1 MTRDA
6 PCQYEP
12 GTKRKRMLYV
22 GSGLQCFESLVR
34 DMSVAP
40 STERVRSEI
49 YPVLRMGGQEIEI
62 VPVWDTLGATDKLRS
77 AYVNLL
83 LVDLR
88 WCENF
93 ESRVA
98 EVRQLLEALDHDD
111 DVEQRYGFH
120 RIVVMISGPDANRID
135 ELVIELGAVGVRF
148 VLRQDFRP
156 NLPAWSSDP
165 PFAERVLR
173 CAIDLTSSRRIGK
186 SAICASGGGIT
197 GIYFEMGVLKCLDDC
212 LSNCGVN
219 DFDMMFGISAGA
231 VVTSLLSV
239 GYTPDELMA
248 GIAGERGGRVPS
260 LSLSLLRLSHFNHE
274 DVRWRMRS
282 ALATG
287 LRAFWDSLRG
297 RGDETAEKLF
307 LEYTSL
313 VGAPFH
319 SAEFE
324 VMLRRVLQ
332 MSGSSNDFRELPI
345 ELYIGASDQD
355 ARSHVLFGSEGYDH
369 VPISKAVQASLSV
382 NPAFSSV
389 PIDGRYYEDGAI
401 TRTSN
406 FGEAIHRNATLIF
419 TLDPFVPYVSKLPGL
434 AHRRGVLYNIDQ
446 DIRTISFTR
455 FERARNSTLRK
466 HPEVSSYTFLPSNTL
481 RRLLSNNPMDH
492 RPYLEI
498 WRGSYLSAL
507 QRIDQLCHRLRG
519 DLAEQGMLLDTAMAE
534 VVAEQLRSTPKLS
547 FEDFFPGRQ
556 VDIKKRPFMR
566 PSELPPGPGSPR
578 IAALTEKEQ
587 A

>member
-1 MTRDA
+1 MTRDV

-12 GTKRKRMLYV
+12 GSKRKRVLYV
-22 GSGLQCFESLVR
+22 GSGLQCFEALVN
-34 DMSVAP
+34 DMAAAP
-40 STERVRSEI
+40 STERVPSEI
-49 YPVLRMGGQEIEI
+49 YPVLRTRGHEVELM
-62 VPVWDTLGATDKLRS
+62 PVWDTLGATDTLRS

-93 ESRVA
+93 ENRVA
-98 EVRQLLEALDHDD
+98 EIRQLLEALDHAE

-120 RIVVMISGPDANRID
+120 RIVVLISGPDASRLDDLI
-135 ELVIELGAVGVRF
+135 IELGAVGVRH
-148 VLRQDFRP
+148 VLRQDFRQ
-156 NLPAWSSDP
+156 NVPAWSSDES
-165 PFAERVLR
+165 FAERVLR
-173 CAIDLTSSRRIGK
+173 YAVDLTASRRIGK
-186 SAICASGGGIT
+186 TAICASGGGIT
-197 GIYFEMGVLKCLDDC
+197 GIYYEMGVLKCLDDC
-212 LSNCGVN
+212 LTNCGVN

-239 GYTPDELMA
+239 GYTTDELMA
-248 GIAGERGGRVPS
+248 SIAGVPGGRVPP
-260 LSLSLLRLSHFNHE
+260 LSFSLLRLAHFNHE
-274 DVRWRMRS
+274 DMRWRMRS
-282 ALATG
+282 ALTTG
-287 LRAFWDSLRG
+287 LRALWDMARG
-297 RGDETAEKLF
+297 RGGDTAEKLF

-319 SAEFE
+319 SSEFE
-324 VMLRRVLQ
+324 VMLREAFQ
-332 MSGSSNDFRELPI
+332 ISGSTNDFRKLP
-345 ELYIGASDQD
+345 LDLFIGASDQD
-355 ARSHVLFGSEGYDH
+355 ARSHVLFGSEGYEH

-389 PIDGRYYEDGAI
+389 PIEGRYYEDGAI

-406 FGEAIHRNATLIF
+406 FVEAINRNATLIF
-419 TLDPFVPYVSKLPGL
+419 TLDPFVPYVSKLPGV

-455 FERARNSTLRK
+455 FERTRNSTLRK

-481 RRLLSNNPMDH
+481 RRLLSTNPMDH

-519 DLAEQGMLLDTAMAE
+519 DLAEQGMHLDTTMAE
-534 VVAEQLRSTPKLS
+534 LVAEQLRTTTKLS
-547 FEDFFPGRQ
+547 FEDFFPDRQ
-556 VDIKKRPFMR
+556 VAIQKRPFMR
-566 PSELPPGPGSPR
+566 PSQLPPAPESPMFSHAEEER
-578 IAALTEKEQ
+578 S
-587 A
+587 

>member
-1 MTRDA
+1 L
-6 PCQYEP
+6 
-12 GTKRKRMLYV
+12 LYV
-22 GSGLQCFESLVR
+22 GSGLQCFESLVN
-34 DMSVAP
+34 DMSAAP
-40 STERVRSEI
+40 GTERLRSEI
-49 YPVLRMGGQEIEI
+49 YPVLRTRGHEVEV
-62 VPVWDTLGATDKLRS
+62 VPVWDTLGATDALRS

-93 ESRVA
+93 EARVA
-98 EVRQLLEALDHDD
+98 EIRQLLEALDHAE

-120 RIVVMISGPDANRID
+120 RIVVLVSGPDMGRLDDLI
-135 ELVIELGAVGVRF
+135 VELGAVGVRY
-148 VLRQDFRP
+148 VLRQDFQEGV
-156 NLPAWSSDP
+156 PAWSSDEA
-165 PFAERVLR
+165 FAERVLR
-173 CAIDLTSSRRIGK
+173 CAVDLTSSRRIGK
-186 SAICASGGGIT
+186 TAICASGGGIT

-212 LSNCGVN
+212 LTNCGVN

-239 GYTPDELMA
+239 GYTPDEIMA
-248 GIAGERGGRVPS
+248 AIANVPGGRVPP

-274 DVRWRMRS
+274 DMRWRMTS
-282 ALATG
+282 AAKTG
-287 LRAFWDSLRG
+287 LRAFWETLRG
-297 RGDETAEKLF
+297 RGEDTAEKLF

-319 SAEFE
+319 SSEFE
-324 VMLRRVLQ
+324 VILRRVLQ
-332 MSGSSNDFRELPI
+332 MSGSTNDFRKLPLELFV
-345 ELYIGASDQD
+345 GASDQD

-389 PIDGRYYEDGAI
+389 PIEGRYYEDGAI

-406 FGEAIHRNATLIF
+406 FVEAIQRNATLIF
-419 TLDPFVPYVSKLPGL
+419 TLDPFVPYVSKLPGV

-466 HPEVSSYTFLPSNTL
+466 NPEVSSYTFLPSNTL
-481 RRLLSNNPMDH
+481 RRLLSTNPMDH

-519 DLAEQGMLLDTAMAE
+519 DLAEQGMHLDTGMAE
-534 VVAEQLRSTPKLS
+534 VVAEQLRTTTKLC
-547 FEDFFPGRQ
+547 FEDFFPDRQ
-556 VDIKKRPFMR
+556 VDIEQRPFMR
-566 PSELPPGPGSPR
+566 PSQLPPMQGSPMFVGTDEER
-578 IAALTEKEQ
+578 P
-587 A
+587 

>member
-1 MTRDA
+1 MTRKD

-12 GTKRKRMLYV
+12 GSRRKRVLYV
-22 GSGLQCFESLVR
+22 GSGLRCFESLVR
-34 DMSVAP
+34 DMAAGS
-40 STERVRSEI
+40 RVQRVSSNI
-49 YPVLRMGGQEIEI
+49 YPVLKLRDQEVELI
-62 VPVWDTLGATDKLRS
+62 PVWDTAGATDALRS

-93 ESRVA
+93 ERRVA
-98 EVRQLLEALDHDD
+98 EVQRLLRELDHDD

-120 RIVVMISGPDANRID
+120 RIVVLISGPDPSRLDDLI
-135 ELVIELGAVGVRF
+135 IELGAVGVRH
-148 VLRQDFRP
+148 VLRQEFKDDV
-156 NLPAWSSDP
+156 PAWSSDP
-165 PFAERVLR
+165 AFAGRVFR
-173 CAIDLTSSRRIGK
+173 YSVELTNSRRIGK
-186 SAICASGGGIT
+186 TAICASGGGIT

-212 LSNCGVN
+212 LTNCGVN
-219 DFDMMFGISAGA
+219 DFNMMFGISAGA
-231 VVTSLLSV
+231 VVTSLMSV

-248 GIAGERGGRVPS
+248 GIVGAPGGRVPP
-260 LSLSLLRLSHFNHE
+260 LSLSLLRLSHFNHH
-274 DVRWRMRS
+274 DMRWRLRS
-282 ALATG
+282 AAVTAA
-287 LRAFWDSLRG
+287 RTFWDAMRG
-297 RGDETAEKLF
+297 RGGDTADALF

-324 VMLRRVLQ
+324 VMLRRILQ
-332 MSGSSNDFRELPI
+332 MSGSTNDFRNLPV

-406 FGEAIHRNATLIF
+406 FVEAIKRGATLIV
-419 TLDPFVPYVSKLPGL
+419 TLDPFVPYVSKLPGV

-446 DIRTISFTR
+446 DIRTITFTR
-455 FERARNSTLRK
+455 FERARDAALRK
-466 HPEVSSYTFLPSNTL
+466 NPEVSSYTFLPSNTL
-481 RRLLSNNPMDH
+481 RRLLSTNPMDH

-498 WRGSYLSAL
+498 WRGAYLSAL

-519 DLAEQGMLLDTAMAE
+519 DLAEQGMLLDTSLAE
-534 VVAEQLRSTPKLS
+534 VVAEQLRTTTKLS
-547 FEDFFPGRQ
+547 FADFFPNRE
-556 VDIKKRPFMR
+556 IEIEKREFMR
-566 PSELPPGPGSPR
+566 PSQLPPPPATTSP
-578 IAALTEKEQ
+578 A
-587 A
+587 

>member
-1 MTRDA
+1 MTRDL

-12 GTKRKRMLYV
+12 GSTRKRVLYV
-22 GSGLQCFESLVR
+22 GSGLDCFESLVR

-40 STERVRSEI
+40 RTERFRSEI
-49 YPVLRMGGQEIEI
+49 YPVLATRGREIEF
-62 VPVWDTLGATDKLRS
+62 VPVWDTLGATDTLRS

-93 ESRVA
+93 ENRVA
-98 EVRQLLEALDHDD
+98 EVRQLIEALDHAE

-120 RIVVMISGPDANRID
+120 RIVVLVSGPDMSRLDDLI
-135 ELVIELGAVGVRF
+135 IELGAVGVRH
-148 VLRQDFRP
+148 VLRQEFEEGV
-156 NLPAWSSDP
+156 PAWSSDE

-173 CAIDLTSSRRIGK
+173 CAVDLASSRHVGK
-186 SAICASGGGIT
+186 TAICASGGGIT
-197 GIYFEMGVLKCLDDC
+197 GIYFEMGVMKCLDDC
-212 LSNCGVN
+212 LTNCGVN

-239 GYTPDELMA
+239 GYTPDELLA
-248 GIAGERGGRVPS
+248 GIAGEPGGRVPP

-274 DVRWRMRS
+274 DMRWRMTS
-282 ALATG
+282 AAKTG
-287 LRAFWDSLRG
+287 LRAFWDALRG
-297 RGDETAEKLF
+297 RGGDTAEKLF

-319 SAEFE
+319 SSEFE
-324 VMLRRVLQ
+324 VILRRVLQ
-332 MSGSSNDFRELPI
+332 TSGSTNEFRKLPL
-345 ELYIGASDQD
+345 ELYVGASDQD
-355 ARSHVLFGSEGYDH
+355 SRSHVLFGSEGYDH

-406 FGEAIHRNATLIF
+406 FVEAIHRDATLIF
-419 TLDPFVPYVSKLPGL
+419 TMDPFVPYVSKLPGV

-455 FERARNSTLRK
+455 FERARNATLRE

-481 RRLLSNNPMDH
+481 RRLLSTNPMDH

-519 DLAEQGMLLDTAMAE
+519 DLAEQGMLLDTGLAE
-534 VVAEQLRSTPKLS
+534 VVAEQLRTTNNLC
-547 FEDFFPGRQ
+547 FADFFPDRQ

-566 PSELPPGPGSPR
+566 PSELPSAAPSPML
-578 IAALTEKEQ
+578 ATTEENRP
-587 A
+587 

>member
-1 MTRDA
+1 MSRDV

-12 GTKRKRMLYV
+12 GSKRKRVLYV
-22 GSGLQCFESLVR
+22 GSGLDCFESLVN
-34 DMSVAP
+34 DMSAAP
-40 STERVRSEI
+40 RTQRVPSKL
-49 YPVLRMGGQEIEI
+49 YPVLESRGHEIELQ
-62 VPVWDTLGATDKLRS
+62 PVWDTLGATDTLRS

-93 ESRVA
+93 ENRVA
-98 EVRQLLEALDHDD
+98 EMRKLLEALDHAEDI
-111 DVEQRYGFH
+111 EQRYGFH
-120 RIVVMISGPDANRID
+120 RIVVLVSGPDAGRLDDLI
-135 ELVIELGAVGVRF
+135 VELGAVGVRY
-148 VLRQDFRP
+148 VLRQEFDAG
-156 NLPAWSSDP
+156 LPAWSRDE

-173 CAIDLTSSRRIGK
+173 CAVDLTSSRHVGK
-186 SAICASGGGIT
+186 TAICASGGGIT

-212 LSNCGVN
+212 LTNCGVN

-248 GIAGERGGRVPS
+248 GIAGEPGGRVPP
-260 LSLSLLRLSHFNHE
+260 LSLSLLRLSHFNHK
-274 DVRWRMRS
+274 DMRWRMTS
-282 ALATG
+282 AAKTG
-287 LRAFWDSLRG
+287 IRAFWDSLRG
-297 RGDETAEKLF
+297 RGGDTAEKLF

-319 SAEFE
+319 SSEFE
-324 VMLRRVLQ
+324 VILRRVLQ
-332 MSGSSNDFRELPI
+332 LSGSTNDFRKLPL

-355 ARSHVLFGSEGYDH
+355 ARSHVLFGSEGYEH

-406 FGEAIHRNATLIF
+406 FVEAIHRDATLLV
-419 TLDPFVPYVSKLPGL
+419 TMDPFVPYISKLPGV

-466 HPEVSSYTFLPSNTL
+466 NPEVSSYTFLPSNTL
-481 RRLLSNNPMDH
+481 RRLLSANPMDH

-498 WRGSYLSAL
+498 WRGAYLSAL

-519 DLAEQGMLLDTAMAE
+519 DLAEQGMHLDTGVAE
-534 VVAEQLRSTPKLS
+534 VVAEQLRTTSKLC
-547 FEDFFPGRQ
+547 FEDFFPDRQ
-556 VDIKKRPFMR
+556 VDIEKRPFMR
-566 PSELPPGPGSPR
+566 PSELPRAPASPMLATVEEER
-578 IAALTEKEQ
+578 P
-587 A
+587 

>member
-1 MTRDA
+1 MTRDV
-6 PCQYEP
+6 PSQDEP
-12 GTKRKRMLYV
+12 GNNRKRMLYV
-22 GSGLQCFESLVR
+22 GSGLQCFEALVN
-34 DMSVAP
+34 DMAAAP
-40 STERVRSEI
+40 GTERVPSKL
-49 YPVLRMGGQEIEI
+49 YPVLRTWGHEVEL
-62 VPVWDTLGATDKLRS
+62 VPVWDTLGATDTLRS

-93 ESRVA
+93 ENRVA
-98 EVRQLLEALDHDD
+98 EIRQLLEALDHAE

-120 RIVVMISGPDANRID
+120 RIVVLISGPDASRLDDLI
-135 ELVIELGAVGVRF
+135 VELGAVGVRYI
-148 VLRQDFRP
+148 LRQDFHP
-156 NLPAWSSDP
+156 EVPAWSSDK
-165 PFAERVLR
+165 PFAEGVLR
-173 CAIDLTSSRRIGK
+173 RAVELTNSRRIGK
-186 SAICASGGGIT
+186 TAICASGGGIT
-197 GIYFEMGVLKCLDDC
+197 GIYYEMGVLKCLDDC
-212 LSNCGVN
+212 LANCSVN

-248 GIAGERGGRVPS
+248 GIAGVPGGRVPP
-260 LSLSLLRLSHFNHE
+260 LSFSLLRLSHFNHE
-274 DVRWRMRS
+274 DMRWRVTS
-282 ALATG
+282 AMKTG
-287 LRAFWDSLRG
+287 LRALWDTMRG
-297 RGDETAEKLF
+297 RGGDTAEQLF

-324 VMLRRVLQ
+324 VILRRVLQ
-332 MSGSSNDFRELPI
+332 MSGSTNDFRKLPLELF
-345 ELYIGASDQD
+345 IGASDQD
-355 ARSHVLFGSEGYDH
+355 ARSHVLFGSEGYEH

-406 FGEAIHRNATLIF
+406 FVEAIKRNATLIV
-419 TLDPFVPYVSKLPGL
+419 TLDPFVPYISKLPGV

-455 FERARNSTLRK
+455 FERTRDSTLRK
-466 HPEVSSYTFLPSNTL
+466 NPEVSSYTFLPSNTL
-481 RRLLSNNPMDH
+481 RRLLSTNPMDH

-519 DLAEQGMLLDTAMAE
+519 DLAEQGMHLDTAPAE
-534 VVAEQLRSTPKLS
+534 VVAEQLRTTTKLS
-547 FEDFFPGRQ
+547 FEDFFPDRQ
-556 VDIKKRPFMR
+556 VDIEKRPFMR
-566 PSELPPGPGSPR
+566 PSQLPPAPRSPMFVHAEEER
-578 IAALTEKEQ
+578 S
-587 A
+587 

>member
-1 MTRDA
+1 MPRDV

-12 GTKRKRMLYV
+12 GSKRKRLLYV
-22 GSGLQCFESLVR
+22 GSGLQCFEALVR
-34 DMSVAP
+34 DMSAAP

-49 YPVLRMGGQEIEI
+49 YPLLHSRGHEIEL
-62 VPVWDTLGATDKLRS
+62 VPVWDTVSATDTLRA

-93 ESRVA
+93 ENRVA
-98 EVRQLLEALDHDD
+98 EIRQLLRALDHDD

-120 RIVVMISGPDANRID
+120 RIVVMISGPDSNRLDDLI
-135 ELVIELGAVGVRF
+135 IELGAVGVRY

-156 NLPAWSSDP
+156 DVPAWSSDGS
-165 PFAERVLR
+165 FAQRVLQT
-173 CAIDLTSSRRIGK
+173 AVELTSSRRIGK
-186 SAICASGGGIT
+186 TAICAAGGGIT

-212 LSNCGVN
+212 LINCGVN

-248 GIAGERGGRVPS
+248 AIAGAPGGRVPP

-274 DVRWRMRS
+274 DLRWRMSS
-282 ALATG
+282 AAQTG
-287 LRAFWDSLRG
+287 FRAFWDTLRG
-297 RGDETAEKLF
+297 RGGDTAEKLF

-324 VMLRRVLQ
+324 VIIRRILDL
-332 MSGSSNDFRELPI
+332 SGSTNDFRELPL

-355 ARSHVLFGSEGYDH
+355 ARSHVLFGSEGYEH

-389 PIDGRYYEDGAI
+389 PIEGRYYEDGAI

-406 FGEAIHRNATLIF
+406 FVEAISRGATLVF
-419 TLDPFVPYVSKLPGL
+419 TLDPFVPYVSKLPGV

-455 FERARNSTLRK
+455 FERARDATLRK

-481 RRLLSNNPMDH
+481 RRLLSTNPMDH

-498 WRGSYLSAL
+498 WRGAYLSAL
-507 QRIDQLCHRLRG
+507 RRIDQLCHRLRG
-519 DLAEQGMLLDTAMAE
+519 DLAEQGMRLDTSTAE
-534 VVAEQLRSTPKLS
+534 VVAEQLRTTTKLR
-547 FEDFFPGRQ
+547 FEDFFLDRQ
-556 VDIKKRPFMR
+556 VEIEKRPFMR
-566 PSELPPGPGSPR
+566 PSQLPPAPGRP
-578 IAALTEKEQ
+578 IFAATQKETS
-587 A
+587 

>member
-1 MTRDA
+1 
-6 PCQYEP
+6 
-12 GTKRKRMLYV
+12 MLYV
-22 GSGLQCFESLVR
+22 GSGLQCFESLVG
-34 DMSVAP
+34 DMSAAP
-40 STERVRSEI
+40 GTDRLRTQI
-49 YPVLRMGGQEIEI
+49 YPVICIRGQEIEL
-62 VPVWDTLGATDKLRS
+62 VPVWDTLGAKDTLRS

-83 LVDLR
+83 LVDVR

-93 ESRVA
+93 ENRVA
-98 EVRQLLEALDHDD
+98 EIRQLLQALDHED

-120 RIVVMISGPDANRID
+120 RIVVLISGPDSSRLDDLI
-135 ELVIELGAVGVRF
+135 VELGAVGVRY

-156 NLPAWSSDP
+156 DVPAWSSDR
-165 PFAERVLR
+165 PFAQRVLQT
-173 CAIDLTSSRRIGK
+173 AVELTSSRRIGK
-186 SAICASGGGIT
+186 TAICASGGGIT

-212 LSNCGVN
+212 LTNCGVN

-248 GIAGERGGRVPS
+248 GIAGVRGGRVPPM
-260 LSLSLLRLSHFNHE
+260 SLSLLRLSHFNHE
-274 DVRWRMRS
+274 DMRWRMTS
-282 ALATG
+282 AASTG
-287 LRAFWDSLRG
+287 FRAFWDSLRG
-297 RGDETAEKLF
+297 RGGDTAEKLF

-324 VMLRRVLQ
+324 VMLRKVLQ
-332 MSGSSNDFRELPI
+332 MSGSTNEFRKLPM

-389 PIDGRYYEDGAI
+389 PIEGRYYEDGAI

-406 FGEAIHRNATLIF
+406 FEEAIARGATLVF
-419 TLDPFVPYVSKLPGL
+419 TLDPFVPYISKLPGV

-455 FERARNSTLRK
+455 FERARNASLRK

-481 RRLLSNNPMDH
+481 RRLLSTNPMDH

-519 DLAEQGMLLDTAMAE
+519 DLAEQGMHLDTRMAE
-534 VVAEQLRSTPKLS
+534 VVAEQLRTTSKLK
-547 FEDFFPGRQ
+547 FEDFFPDRQ

-566 PSELPPGPGSPR
+566 PSQLPPAPGSPR
-578 IAALTEKEQ
+578 IEATDKERS
-587 A
+587 

>member
-1 MTRDA
+1 MTRDV

-12 GTKRKRMLYV
+12 GSTRKRVLYV
-22 GSGLQCFESLVR
+22 GSGLQCFESLIN
-34 DMSVAP
+34 DMSTAP
-40 STERVRSEI
+40 ATERRRSEL
-49 YPVLRMGGQEIEI
+49 YPVLRMRGHELEF
-62 VPVWDTLGATDKLRS
+62 VPVWDTLGATDALRS

-93 ESRVA
+93 EARVA
-98 EVRQLLEALDHDD
+98 EIRQLLEALDHAE

-120 RIVVMISGPDANRID
+120 RIVVLVSGPDAGRLDDLI
-135 ELVIELGAVGVRF
+135 VELGAVGVRH
-148 VLRQDFRP
+148 VLRQDFQEGV
-156 NLPAWSSDP
+156 PAWSSDE

-173 CAIDLTSSRRIGK
+173 CAVDLTSSRRVGK
-186 SAICASGGGIT
+186 TAICASGGGIT
-197 GIYFEMGVLKCLDDC
+197 GIYYEMGVLKCLDDC
-212 LSNCGVN
+212 LTNCGVN

-231 VVTSLLSV
+231 VVTGLLSV

-248 GIAGERGGRVPS
+248 GIAGVPGGRVPP

-274 DVRWRMRS
+274 DIRWRMTS
-282 ALATG
+282 AAKTG
-287 LRAFWDSLRG
+287 LRAFWDTLRG
-297 RGDETAEKLF
+297 RGGDTAEKLF

-319 SAEFE
+319 SSEFE
-324 VMLRRVLQ
+324 GILREVLQ
-332 MSGSSNDFRELPI
+332 LAGSTNDFRKLPLELFV
-345 ELYIGASDQD
+345 GASDQD

-369 VPISKAVQASLSV
+369 VPISKAIQASLSV

-389 PIDGRYYEDGAI
+389 PIEGRYYEDGAI

-406 FGEAIHRNATLIF
+406 FVEAIQRDATLVF
-419 TLDPFVPYVSKLPGL
+419 TLDPFVPYISKLPGV

-481 RRLLSNNPMDH
+481 RRLLSTNPMDH

-519 DLAEQGMLLDTAMAE
+519 DLAEQGMHLDTGLAE
-534 VVAEQLRSTPKLS
+534 VVAEQLRTTSKLC
-547 FEDFFPGRQ
+547 FEDFFPDRQ
-556 VDIKKRPFMR
+556 VDLEQRPFMR
-566 PSELPPGPGSPR
+566 PSQLPPRPGSPR
-578 IAALTEKEQ
+578 FVGTEEEQ
-587 A
+587 P

>member
-1 MTRDA
+1 
-6 PCQYEP
+6 
-12 GTKRKRMLYV
+12 MLYV

-40 STERVRSEI
+40 GAERLRSEI
-49 YPVLRMGGQEIEI
+49 YPVLRAHGQEIEL
-62 VPVWDTLGATDKLRS
+62 VPVWDTLGATDTLRS
-77 AYVNLL
+77 AYVNILL
-83 LVDLR
+83 IDLR

-93 ESRVA
+93 EDRVA
-98 EVRQLLEALDHDD
+98 EVRRLLDALDHHDD
-111 DVEQRYGFH
+111 IEQRYGFH
-120 RIVVMISGPDANRID
+120 RIVVMISGPDSSRLDDLI
-135 ELVIELGAVGVRF
+135 VELGAIGVRY
-148 VLRQDFRP
+148 VLRQDFHP
-156 NLPAWSSDP
+156 NVPAWSSDP
-165 PFAERVLR
+165 SFAERVLR
-173 CAIDLTSSRRIGK
+173 CAVDLTGSRRIGK
-186 SAICASGGGIT
+186 TAICAAGGGIT

-212 LSNCGVN
+212 LTNCGVN

-248 GIAGERGGRVPS
+248 GIVGAPGGRVPPV
-260 LSLSLLRLSHFNHE
+260 SLSLLRLSHLNHE
-274 DVRWRMRS
+274 DLRWRMTS
-282 ALATG
+282 AVTTG

-297 RGDETAEKLF
+297 RGEDTAEKLF

-324 VMLRRVLQ
+324 AIVRQILER
-332 MSGSSNDFRELPI
+332 SGSTNDFRQLPL

-355 ARSHVLFGSEGYDH
+355 ARAHVLFGSEGYDH

-389 PIDGRYYEDGAI
+389 PIEGRYYEDGAI

-406 FGEAIHRNATLIF
+406 FVEAIHRGATLVF
-419 TLDPFVPYVSKLPGL
+419 TLDPFVPYVSKLPGV

-455 FERARNSTLRK
+455 FERTREAILRK

-481 RRLLSNNPMDH
+481 RRLLSTNPMDH

-507 QRIDQLCHRLRG
+507 RRIDQLCHRLRG
-519 DLAEQGMLLDTAMAE
+519 DLAEQGMRLDTGIAE
-534 VVAEQLRSTPKLS
+534 VVAEQLRTTTKLS
-547 FEDFFPGRQ
+547 FEDFFPDRQ
-556 VDIKKRPFMR
+556 VDIQKRAFMR
-566 PSELPPGPGSPR
+566 SSQLPPAPERPMFGV
-578 IAALTEKEQ
+578 TEKER

>member
-1 MTRDA
+1 MTRDV

-12 GTKRKRMLYV
+12 GSTRKRVLYV
-22 GSGLQCFESLVR
+22 GSGLQCFESLVN
-34 DMSVAP
+34 DMSAAP
-40 STERVRSEI
+40 ATERVRSEI
-49 YPVLRMGGQEIEI
+49 YPVLRARGHEVEF
-62 VPVWDTLGATDKLRS
+62 VPVWDTLGATDTLRS

-93 ESRVA
+93 ENRVA
-98 EVRQLLEALDHDD
+98 EIRQLLEALDHAE

-120 RIVVMISGPDANRID
+120 RIVVLVSGPDTSRLDDLI
-135 ELVIELGAVGVRF
+135 VELGAVGVRY
-148 VLRQDFRP
+148 VLRQDFQQDV
-156 NLPAWSSDP
+156 PAWSTDEV
-165 PFAERVLR
+165 FAERVLR
-173 CAIDLTSSRRIGK
+173 CAVELTSSRRIGK
-186 SAICASGGGIT
+186 TAICASGGGIT
-197 GIYFEMGVLKCLDDC
+197 GIYYEMGVLKCLDDC
-212 LSNCGVN
+212 LTNCGVN

-239 GYTPDELMA
+239 GYTPDELIA
-248 GIAGERGGRVPS
+248 GIAGAAGGRVPP
-260 LSLSLLRLSHFNHE
+260 LSLSLLRLSHFNHQ
-274 DVRWRMRS
+274 DIRWRMTS
-282 ALATG
+282 AAKTG
-287 LRAFWDSLRG
+287 LRAFWETLRG
-297 RGDETAEKLF
+297 RGEDTAEKLF

-319 SAEFE
+319 SSEFE
-324 VMLRRVLQ
+324 VILRRILQ
-332 MSGSSNDFRELPI
+332 LSGSTNDFRKLPL

-355 ARSHVLFGSEGYDH
+355 ARSHVLFGSQGYDH

-389 PIDGRYYEDGAI
+389 PIEGRYYEDGAI

-406 FGEAIHRNATLIF
+406 FVEAIQRDATLVF
-419 TLDPFVPYVSKLPGL
+419 TLDPFVPYVSKLPGV

-466 HPEVSSYTFLPSNTL
+466 NPEVSSYTFLPSNTL
-481 RRLLSNNPMDH
+481 RRLLSTNPMDH

-519 DLAEQGMLLDTAMAE
+519 DLAEQGMHLDTGLAE
-534 VVAEQLRSTPKLS
+534 VVAEQLRTTNKLC
-547 FEDFFPGRQ
+547 FEDFFPDRQ
-556 VDIKKRPFMR
+556 VDIEQRPFMR
-566 PSELPPGPGSPR
+566 PSRLQPAP
-578 IAALTEKEQ
+578 
-587 A
+587 

>member
-12 GTKRKRMLYV
+12 GNIRKRVLYV
-22 GSGLQCFESLVR
+22 GSGLRCFESLVD
-34 DMSVAP
+34 DMAVAP
-40 STERVRSEI
+40 RTERVRSEI
-49 YPVLRMGGQEIEI
+49 YPALKTRGHELEF
-62 VPVWDTLGATDKLRS
+62 VPVWDTLGATDALRS

-93 ESRVA
+93 ENRVA
-98 EVRQLLEALDHDD
+98 EIRQLLKELDHDED
-111 DVEQRYGFH
+111 IEQRYGFH
-120 RIVVMISGPDANRID
+120 RIVVLVSGPDAHRLDDLI
-135 ELVIELGAVGVRF
+135 IELGAVGVRY
-148 VLRQDFRP
+148 VLRQDFHEDQ
-156 NLPAWSSDP
+156 PAWSSDTS
-165 PFAERVLR
+165 FAAEVLQM
-173 CAIDLTSSRRIGK
+173 ADGLTSSRRIGK
-186 SAICASGGGIT
+186 TAICGSGGGIT
-197 GIYFEMGVLKCLDDC
+197 GIYYEMGVLKCLDDC
-212 LSNCGVN
+212 LTNCGVN

-248 GIAGERGGRVPS
+248 GIAGVKGGRVPPF
-260 LSLSLLRLSHFNHE
+260 SLSLLRLSHFNHE
-274 DVRWRMRS
+274 DMRWRMTS
-282 ALATG
+282 AAKTAV
-287 LRAFWDSLRG
+287 RAFWDALRG
-297 RGDETAEKLF
+297 RGGDTAEKLF

-319 SAEFE
+319 SSEFE
-324 VMLRRVLQ
+324 VILRRALHTA
-332 MSGSSNDFRELPI
+332 GSTNDFRKLPL
-345 ELYIGASDQD
+345 ELYVGASDQD

-389 PIDGRYYEDGAI
+389 PIEGRYYEDGAI

-406 FGEAIHRNATLIF
+406 FIEAINRNATLVV
-419 TLDPFVPYVSKLPGL
+419 TMDPFVPYVSKLPGV

-446 DIRTISFTR
+446 DIRTITFTR
-455 FERARNSTLRK
+455 FERARNATLRK

-481 RRLLSNNPMDH
+481 RRLLSTNPMDH

-519 DLAEQGMLLDTAMAE
+519 DLAEQGMLLDTSLAE
-534 VVAEQLRSTPKLS
+534 VVAEQLRTTSNLC
-547 FEDFFPGRQ
+547 FEDFFPDRQ
-556 VDIKKRPFMR
+556 VDIEKRPFMA
-566 PSELPPGPGSPR
+566 PSQVSFPSSAPPPS
-578 IAALTEKEQ
+578 
-587 A
+587 

>member
-1 MTRDA
+1 MSRDV

-12 GTKRKRMLYV
+12 GSTRKRVLYV
-22 GSGLQCFESLVR
+22 GSGLQCFEALVG
-34 DMSVAP
+34 DMSAAP
-40 STERVRSEI
+40 GTERLRSEI
-49 YPVLRMGGQEIEI
+49 YPVLGRRGHELEF
-62 VPVWDTLGATDKLRS
+62 VPVWDTVGATDTLRS

-88 WCENF
+88 WCEDF
-93 ESRVA
+93 ENRVG
-98 EVRQLLEALDHDD
+98 EVRQLLKALDHAE

-120 RIVVMISGPDANRID
+120 RIVVLVSGPDASRLDDLI
-135 ELVIELGAVGVRF
+135 VELGAVGVRY
-148 VLRQDFRP
+148 VLRQAFDP
-156 NLPAWSSDP
+156 DVPAWSSDE

-173 CAIDLTSSRRIGK
+173 CADELTSSRRIGK
-186 SAICASGGGIT
+186 TAICASGGGIT

-212 LSNCGVN
+212 LTNCGVN

-248 GIAGERGGRVPS
+248 GIAGVEGGRVPP

-274 DVRWRMRS
+274 DMRWRMSS
-282 ALATG
+282 AAKMG
-287 LRAFWDSLRG
+287 LRAFWDTLRG
-297 RGDETAEKLF
+297 RGGNTAEKLF

-324 VMLRRVLQ
+324 VILRRILQ
-332 MSGSSNDFRELPI
+332 MSGSTNDFRKLPLELFV
-345 ELYIGASDQD
+345 GASDQD
-355 ARSHVLFGSEGYDH
+355 ARSHVLFGSDGYDH

-406 FGEAIHRNATLIF
+406 FVEAISRDATLVF
-419 TLDPFVPYVSKLPGL
+419 TMDPFVPYVSKLPGV

-481 RRLLSNNPMDH
+481 RRLLSTNPMDH

-519 DLAEQGMLLDTAMAE
+519 DLAEQGMHLDTGLAE
-534 VVAEQLRSTPKLS
+534 IVAEQLRTTHKLS
-547 FEDFFPGRQ
+547 FEDFFPNRQ
-556 VDIKKRPFMR
+556 VDIEKRPFMR
-566 PSELPPGPGSPR
+566 PSQLPPAPASPMLGH
-578 IAALTEKEQ
+578 ATEEPS
-587 A
+587 

>member
-12 GTKRKRMLYV
+12 GSRRKRVLYV
-22 GSGLQCFESLVR
+22 GSGLECFESLVD
-34 DMSVAP
+34 DMGASP
-40 STERVRSEI
+40 GTERMPSESR
-49 YPVLRMGGQEIEI
+49 PVFRTRGHEIEL
-62 VPVWDTLGATDKLRS
+62 VPVWDTRGATDSLRS

-93 ESRVA
+93 EARVA
-98 EVRQLLEALDHDD
+98 EIRRLLRELDHAD

-120 RIVVMISGPDANRID
+120 RIVVLVSGPDASRLDDLI
-135 ELVIELGAVGVRF
+135 IELGAVGVRH
-148 VLRQDFRP
+148 VLRQDFRRDVS
-156 NLPAWSSDP
+156 AWSRDLD
-165 PFAERVLR
+165 FAERVLR
-173 CAIDLTSSRRIGK
+173 YAVDLTSSRRIGK
-186 SAICASGGGIT
+186 TAICAAGGGTT

-212 LSNCGVN
+212 LTNAGVN
-219 DFDMMFGISAGA
+219 DFAMMFGISAGA

-248 GIAGERGGRVPS
+248 AVAGAPGGRIPP

-274 DVRWRMRS
+274 DMRWRLKS
-282 ALATG
+282 AAKTG
-287 LRAFWDSLRG
+287 LRAFWETLRG
-297 RGDETAEKLF
+297 RGGDTADNLF

-313 VGAPFH
+313 VGQPFH
-319 SAEFE
+319 SSEFE
-324 VMLRRVLQ
+324 VMLRRILQ
-332 MSGSSNDFRELPI
+332 LSGCTNDFRKLPTELF
-345 ELYIGASDQD
+345 IGASDQD
-355 ARSHVLFGSEGYDH
+355 ARTHVLFGSHGYDH

-389 PIDGRYYEDGAI
+389 PIEGRYYEDGAI

-406 FGEAIHRNATLIF
+406 FVEAIKRNATLVF
-419 TLDPFVPYVSKLPGL
+419 TLDPFVPYVSKLPGV

-455 FERARNSTLRK
+455 FEQARNAVLRE

-481 RRLLSNNPMDH
+481 RRLLSVNPMDH
-492 RPYLEI
+492 RPYLEV

-519 DLAEQGMLLDTAMAE
+519 DLAEHGMLLDTSMAE
-534 VVAEQLRSTPKLS
+534 LVADQLRTTRRLS
-547 FEDFFPGRQ
+547 FEDFFADRQ
-556 VDIKKRPFMR
+556 VDIEKRPFMR
-566 PSELPPGPGSPR
+566 PSQLPPPPV
-578 IAALTEKEQ
+578 AAPVQ
-587 A
+587 